1 MFNEM
6 MRAEIWLQETLNSQ
20 LSIEDLATRM
30 GYSSSQVR
38 RRFRQSFGIS
48 PSAYRD
54 MLRLEK
60 AARMLIHTPYG
71 VHDIARCCGYRNH
84 SAFTRAFQRRYR
96 VAPREYRQNQRL
108 ELYRQRHSLPHFSV
122 RLLDLPLRRAAVTRL
137 YQPPELIDNLDGWK
151 ANVEGAYDLPARLN
165 NAAPIAILHDHPM
178 ASEAPRV
185 DIGVHVDEEHAH
197 RLALPLPFR
206 LVMMPAQRY
215 ACIDLADS
223 SQLGSAMMFMACRSM
238 SEHGVYLSG
247 DAPQLVKSHNGLE
260 LRLPVLEE
268 E

>member
-6 MRAEIWLQETLNSQ
+6 MRAEIWLQETLDSQ

-60 AARMLIHTPYG
+60 AARLLIHTPHG
-71 VHDIARCCGYRNH
+71 VHDIARRCGYRNH

-108 ELYRQRHSLPHFSV
+108 ELYRQRHNLPHFSV
-122 RLLDLPLRRAAVTRL
+122 KMADLPLRRAAVTRL
-137 YQPPELIDNLDGWK
+137 YQPPEIIENLDNWQRN
-151 ANVEGAYDLPARLN
+151 ADGAYDLPARLT
-165 NAAPIAILHDHPM
+165 NAAPIAILHDHPL
-178 ASEAPRV
+178 ASEAPRI
-185 DIGVHVDEEHAH
+185 DLGVHVDEEHAH

-206 LVMMPAQRY
+206 LVMMPAQRH
-215 ACIDLADS
+215 ACIALEDS
-223 SQLGSAMMFMACRSM
+223 SHLTSAMLFMACRGL

-247 DAPQLVKSHNGLE
+247 EAPQLVKSKYGLE
-260 LRLPVLEE
+260 LRLPLLEDD
-268 E
+268 